1 MQRPA
6 SLAAL
11 ALSAALAAC
20 GDGDGD
26 GLPPGPPPPLAT
38 PARVSAGSPFA
49 PGCSGAAAGGV
60 RYAGSEVEPS
70 LSASPLNPDHLVASW
85 QQDRWSNGAADGIVA
100 AVSLDGGI
108 SWTRAAVPFSRCG
121 GGAGRGGDFDRAT
134 DPWVSFSAD
143 GAVVHHVALAVGA
156 AESAILAARSTDG
169 GLTWSDARVL
179 QREDEAA
186 LFVDKPS
193 LTADPVDP
201 ARAYAVWDR
210 LTGIGGPAALQ
221 TGPAWFSRT
230 TDAGLTWE
238 APRVLH
244 DPGPDAQTIGNLV
257 LVLPDGALLDV
268 FVRILG
274 ASTSAPR
281 FDVAAVSSADGGA
294 TWSDA
299 VVVGELRSRGT
310 FDPKSGRP
318 IRAGEVVPLAAVD
331 AASGAVHV
339 VWQDARFS
347 GGVHDGIAL
356 STSHDGGATWSAPQ
370 QVNLAPAALAF
381 RPAVAVGSG
390 GAVAV
395 TYYDLRNDVRVDPRR
410 LWTTFWRATSTDG
423 FATWTEAP
431 EGGPFDL
438 REAPDAGGLFLGD
451 YTGRAAVAERFVSVF
466 SLTAAD
472 GAGARVFATPAPP
485 P

>member
-1 MQRPA
+1 
-6 SLAAL
+6 
-11 ALSAALAAC
+11 
-20 GDGDGD
+20 
-26 GLPPGPPPPLAT
+26 
-38 PARVSAGSPFA
+38 
-49 PGCSGAAAGGV
+49 V

-70 LSASPLNPDHLVASW
+70 LSVSPVNPDHLVAAW
-85 QQDRWSNGAADGIVA
+85 QQDRWSNGAADAIVS
-100 AVSLDGGI
+100 AVSLDGGVT
-108 SWTRAAVPFSRCG
+108 WTRAAVPFSRCG

-143 GAVVHHVALAVGA
+143 GAVVHQIGLAVDAGS
-156 AESAILAARSTDG
+156 SAILAARSPDG
-169 GLTWSDARVL
+169 GITWSDARVL

-210 LTGIGGPAALQ
+210 LTGLDGPPAQQA
-221 TGPAWFSRT
+221 GPAWFSRT
-230 TDAGLTWE
+230 TDGGVTWE
-238 APRVLH
+238 AARVLH

-257 LVLPDGALLDV
+257 VVLPGGALLDV

-274 ASTSAPR
+274 VSGAAPR
-281 FDVAAVSSADGGA
+281 FDVAVVASADGGD

-331 AASGAVHV
+331 PASGAVHV

-347 GGVHDGIAL
+347 GGAHDGIAL
-356 STSHDGGATWSAPQ
+356 ATSHDGGATWSAPQ

-381 RPAVAVGSG
+381 RPAVAAGSG
-390 GAVAV
+390 GVVAV
-395 TYYDLRNDVRVDPRR
+395 TYYDLRNDVRLDPGR
-410 LWTTFWRATSTDG
+410 LWTTFWRATSEDG

-451 YTGRAAVAERFVSVF
+451 YTGLAAAAGLFVAVF
-466 SLTAAD
+466 AMTAAD
-472 GAGARVFATPAPP
+472 GGGARVFATPAPGP
-485 P
+485 